1 MKITITQTQSGRL
14 NKSIKRHLV
23 GTKQEYA
30 VLRVTRGDKVIAV
43 HTGKVAYINKV
54 ASEY

>member
-1 MKITITQTQSGRL
+1 MTKEIKVRL
-14 NKSIKRHLV
+14 A

-30 VLRVTRGDKVIAV
+30 VLRVIRDGKVIAV